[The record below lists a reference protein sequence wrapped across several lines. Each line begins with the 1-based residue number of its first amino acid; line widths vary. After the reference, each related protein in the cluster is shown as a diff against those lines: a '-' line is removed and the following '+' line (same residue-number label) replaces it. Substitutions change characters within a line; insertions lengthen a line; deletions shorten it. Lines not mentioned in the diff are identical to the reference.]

1 MNNETIPRT
10 LNLKAGE
17 WVEVRS
23 RPEILSTLDKN
34 GRMEELPF
42 MPQMLEFC
50 GQKLQVH
57 KHVHKLCGVDR
68 PAGSRIQNAVNLEGV
83 RCDGQAY
90 GGCEMQCMILWKEA
104 WLKRVDQSESGSTT
118 HINDKPDNFTKTEIL
133 ECSESDIW
141 AGTQRKQ
148 SGAAEPVYQCQAT
161 QLPYATRPLSPWEP
175 SQFIEDYVSGNAS
188 VSKILSGLLFRAYH
202 EFLVIS
208 GLGVG
213 SFFRWIFDVFQFI
226 RGGLSYPW
234 HRGQVPK
241 NSRTPTAS
249 LNLQIGEVVRVKD
262 YKEILK
268 TLDEERKNRGLH
280 FHAELSIHCGKTF
293 RVLQRPKKVMDEN
306 TGHLMVLKNDCIVLD
321 GADCEGRYTNPL
333 NCTRATYPW
342 YREIWLERVPKKECN
357 RMDESGSSTLAK

>member
-1 MNNETIPRT
+1 MNAESESIPRT
-10 LNLKAGE
+10 LNLKVGE

-50 GQKLQVH
+50 GKKLQVH

-68 PAGSRIQNAVNLEGV
+68 PAGSRIQNVVNLEGV

-104 WLKRVDQSESGSTT
+104 WLKRFD
-118 HINDKPDNFTKTEIL
+118 DKHNSLPEPDISA
-133 ECSESDIW
+133 CSESDIW
-141 AGTQRKQ
+141 AGTQRRQ
-148 SGAAEPVYQCQAT
+148 NDAAEPIYQCQAT
-161 QLPYATRPLSPWEP
+161 QLPYATQPLSQWDL
-175 SQFIEDYVSGNAS
+175 SQFFEDYVSGNAS
-188 VSKILSGLLFRAYH
+188 VSKILSGLFFRIYH
-202 EFLVIS
+202 EYLVTS
-208 GLGVG
+208 GVGVG
-213 SFFRWIFDVFQFI
+213 SFFRWIYDACQFI

-234 HRGQVPK
+234 HKGRVPK

-249 LNLQIGEVVRVKD
+249 LNLQIGEVVRVRD

-268 TLDEERKNRGLH
+268 TLDEDRKNRGLH

-293 RVLQRPKKVMDEN
+293 RVLQRPKKVMDEY
-306 TGHLMVLKNDCIVLD
+306 TGKLMVLKNDCIVLE
-321 GADCEGRYTNPL
+321 GAGCEGRYTGPL

-342 YREIWLERVPKKECN
+342 YREVWLERV
-357 RMDESGSSTLAK
+357 RESVKDPS